1 MPQSKLTL
9 DFNTLFDDFAGDRGV
24 VPCGADPGKDQAASE
39 DGDFQNP
46 GTFHASARMAYA
58 RIMTSW
64 TEFLV
69 RRGATFDGHAVTRFS
84 APEEELAAAR
94 DAAVVCDLTPL
105 AAMRVAGPDA
115 AAFLQGQFTSDV
127 AALAA
132 DTAQYSAW
140 CSPKGRM
147 LANFLLLRTE
157 ATTFELL
164 LPASMIDAVRK
175 RLTMF
180 VLRSKLTIEDTSGE
194 SVRIGVGGPTATTV
208 LRTASI
214 DAPARFQCHTLGG
227 GLIVAVPGGRYMA
240 LMQPA
245 FAEQF
250 WDRVAS
256 AARPAG
262 FPVWQW
268 LAIRAG
274 IPIVTAATSDRLVP
288 QMANWDALDGV
299 SFRKGCYTGQE
310 IVARTQ
316 YLGRLKERTVL
327 AHVDG
332 PPPGPGEKLYS
343 PAFGEQSCG
352 TVLNAAAS
360 PGGGSD
366 LVAALQIAAMQS
378 GDVRI
383 GSADGTAMTLLPLPY
398 PLPGA
403 SSNAPPKI
411 EAPRGRIA

>member
-1 MPQSKLTL
+1 
-9 DFNTLFDDFAGDRGV
+9 
-24 VPCGADPGKDQAASE
+24 
-39 DGDFQNP
+39 
-46 GTFHASARMAYA
+46 
-58 RIMTSW
+58 MTSW
-64 TEFLV
+64 PEFLA

-84 APEEELAAAR
+84 ASDEELAGAR

-105 AAMRVAGPDA
+105 AVMRVAGPDA
-115 AAFLQGQFTSDV
+115 AAFLQGQLTSDV

-132 DTAQYSAW
+132 GTAQYSAW

-147 LANFLLLRTE
+147 LVNFILLRTE
-157 ATTFELL
+157 ATIFELL
-164 LPASMIDAVRK
+164 LPLSMIDAVRK

-180 VLRSKLTIEDTSGE
+180 VLRSKLTIEDTSAE
-194 SVRIGVGGPTATTV
+194 SVRIGVGGPTAAV
-208 LRTASI
+208 ALRAASI
-214 DAPARFQCHTLGG
+214 DAPAQFQLLTLDG
-227 GLIVAVPGGRYMA
+227 GLIVAVPGGRYIA
-240 LMQPA
+240 LMQVA

-250 WDRVAS
+250 WDRLAS

-268 LAIRAG
+268 LTIHAG
-274 IPIVTAATSDRLVP
+274 IPIVTAATTDRLVP

-316 YLGRLKERTVL
+316 YLGRLKERTFL

-332 PPPGPGEKLYS
+332 PPPGPGEKMYS

-352 TVLNAAAS
+352 TVLNAAAA

-366 LVAALQIAAMQS
+366 LVAALQIAATQS

-383 GSADGTAMTLLPLPY
+383 GSPDGLEIVLLPLPY
-398 PLPGA
+398 PLPDAPSGA
-403 SSNAPPKI
+403 PSSTPRGA
-411 EAPRGRIA
+411 EAPRGRMA

>member
-1 MPQSKLTL
+1 
-9 DFNTLFDDFAGDRGV
+9 
-24 VPCGADPGKDQAASE
+24 
-39 DGDFQNP
+39 
-46 GTFHASARMAYA
+46 
-58 RIMTSW
+58 MTSW
-64 TEFLV
+64 TEFLG
-69 RRGATFDGHAVTRFS
+69 RRRATFDGDAVTRFS

-115 AAFLQGQFTSDV
+115 AAFLQGQLTSDV
-127 AALAA
+127 AALVEG
-132 DTAQYSAW
+132 TAQYSAW

-147 LANFLLLRTE
+147 LANFVLLRTE

-164 LPASMIDAVRK
+164 LPLSMIAAVRK

-180 VLRSKLTIEDTSGE
+180 VLRSKVTIEDRSGE
-194 SVRIGVGGPTATTV
+194 GVRIGVGGPTAAAA
-208 LRTASI
+208 LRAASI
-214 DAPARFQCHTLGG
+214 DAPARFQIRTLNG
-227 GLIVAVPGGRYMA
+227 GLIVAVPGGRYIA
-240 LMQPA
+240 LMRPA

-250 WDRVAS
+250 WDRVS
-256 AARPAG
+256 SVARPAG
-262 FPVWQW
+262 FAVWQW

-274 IPIVTAATSDRLVP
+274 VPIITVATTDRLVP

-316 YLGRLKERTVL
+316 YLGRLKERTFL

-332 PPPGPGEKLYS
+332 PPPEPGEKLYS
-343 PAFGEQSCG
+343 AAFGDQSCG
-352 TVLNAAAS
+352 TLLNAAAA

-366 LVAALQIAAMQS
+366 LVAALQIAATQS

-383 GSADGTAMTLLPLPY
+383 GFPDGPAMTLLPLPY
-398 PLPGA
+398 PLPDA
-403 SSNAPPKI
+403 PSNAPRGA
-411 EAPRGRIA
+411 EAPQGRMA

>member
-1 MPQSKLTL
+1 
-9 DFNTLFDDFAGDRGV
+9 
-24 VPCGADPGKDQAASE
+24 
-39 DGDFQNP
+39 
-46 GTFHASARMAYA
+46 
-58 RIMTSW
+58 MTSW

-69 RRGATFDGHAVTRFS
+69 RRGATFDDDAVSRFS

-105 AAMRVAGPDA
+105 AVMRVAGPDA
-115 AAFLQGQFTSDV
+115 ATFLQGQFTSDV

-132 DTAQYSAW
+132 GTAQYSAW

-157 ATTFELL
+157 ATSFELL
-164 LPASMIDAVRK
+164 LPASMIAAIRK

-180 VLRSKLTIEDTSGE
+180 VLRSKLTIEDTSAA
-194 SVRIGVGGPTATTV
+194 SVRIGVGGPAAITA
-208 LRTASI
+208 LHAASI
-214 DAPARFQCHTLGG
+214 DVPAQFQCRTLDG
-227 GLIVAVPGGRYMA
+227 GLIVAVPGGRHIA
-240 LMQPA
+240 LVQPA
-245 FAEQF
+245 FAESL
-250 WDRVAS
+250 WDHVSS

-268 LAIRAG
+268 LTVHAG
-274 IPIVTAATSDRLVP
+274 IPIVTAATSDHLVP

-332 PPPGPGEKLYS
+332 PPPVAGEKLYS

-352 TVLNAAAS
+352 AVLNAAAA

-366 LVAALQIAAMQS
+366 LVAVLQIAATQS

-383 GSADGTAMTLLPLPY
+383 GSPDGPAMTLLPLPY
-398 PLPGA
+398 PLPDPT
-403 SSNAPPKI
+403 SNAPRGV
-411 EAPRGRIA
+411 EAPRGRMA

>member
-1 MPQSKLTL
+1 
-9 DFNTLFDDFAGDRGV
+9 
-24 VPCGADPGKDQAASE
+24 
-39 DGDFQNP
+39 
-46 GTFHASARMAYA
+46 
-58 RIMTSW
+58 MTSW

-69 RRGATFDGHAVTRFS
+69 RHGATLDGDAVTCFS

-105 AAMRVAGPDA
+105 AAMRIAGPDA
-115 AAFLQGQFTSDV
+115 AAFLQGQLTSDV
-127 AALAA
+127 AALTAG
-132 DTAQYSAW
+132 TAQYSAW

-147 LANFLLLRTE
+147 LANFILLRTE

-164 LPASMIDAVRK
+164 LPLSMIAAVRK

-194 SVRIGVGGPTATTV
+194 SVRIGVGGPTAAAA
-208 LRTASI
+208 LRAASI
-214 DAPARFQCHTLGG
+214 DAPARFQLRTLDG
-227 GLIVAVPGGRYMA
+227 GLIVAVPGGRYIA

-250 WDRVAS
+250 WDRVSS
-256 AARPAG
+256 AAHPAG

-268 LAIRAG
+268 LTIRAG
-274 IPIVTAATSDRLVP
+274 VPIITPATTDRLVP

-316 YLGRLKERTVL
+316 YLGRLKERTFL
-327 AHVDG
+327 AHVEG

-343 PAFGEQSCG
+343 TTFGDQSCG
-352 TVLNAAAS
+352 TVLNAAAA

-366 LVAALQIAAMQS
+366 LVATLQIAAAQS
-378 GDVRI
+378 DDVRI
-383 GSADGTAMTLLPLPY
+383 GSPDGPAIILLPLPY
-398 PLPGA
+398 PLRDAPSSAPSNSPRGA
-403 SSNAPPKI
+403 
-411 EAPRGRIA
+411 EDPRGRTA

>member
-1 MPQSKLTL
+1 
-9 DFNTLFDDFAGDRGV
+9 
-24 VPCGADPGKDQAASE
+24 
-39 DGDFQNP
+39 
-46 GTFHASARMAYA
+46 
-58 RIMTSW
+58 MTSW

-69 RRGATFDGHAVTRFS
+69 RRGATFDGYAVTRFS

-115 AAFLQGQFTSDV
+115 AAFLQGQFTSDA
-127 AALAA
+127 AALVTG
-132 DTAQYSAW
+132 TAQYSAW

-147 LANFLLLRTE
+147 LANFLLLRTG

-164 LPASMIDAVRK
+164 LPASMIDAIRK

-180 VLRSKLTIEDTSGE
+180 VLRSKLTLEDTSGE
-194 SVRIGVGGPTATTV
+194 SVRIGVGGPTAAAA

-214 DAPARFQCHTLGG
+214 DAPARFQCRTVDG
-227 GLIVAVPGGRYMA
+227 GLIVAVAGGRYIA

-245 FAEQF
+245 FAERF
-250 WDRVAS
+250 WDRVSS

-274 IPIVTAATSDRLVP
+274 IPIITAATTDHLVP

-316 YLGRLKERTVL
+316 YLGRLKERTFL

-332 PPPGPGEKLYS
+332 RPPEPGEKLYS
-343 PAFGEQSCG
+343 AAFGDQSCG
-352 TVLNAAAS
+352 TVLNAAAA

-366 LVAALQIAAMQS
+366 LVAALQIAAAQS

-383 GSADGTAMTLLPLPY
+383 GSPDGPAIILLPLPY
-398 PLPGA
+398 ALPDAPSSAPSNSPRGA
-403 SSNAPPKI
+403 
-411 EAPRGRIA
+411 EAPRGRMA

>member
-1 MPQSKLTL
+1 
-9 DFNTLFDDFAGDRGV
+9 
-24 VPCGADPGKDQAASE
+24 
-39 DGDFQNP
+39 
-46 GTFHASARMAYA
+46 
-58 RIMTSW
+58 MTSW
-64 TEFLV
+64 TEFLL
-69 RRGATFDGHAVTRFS
+69 RRGATLDGPAVTRFS

-105 AAMRVAGPDA
+105 AAMRVAGADA

-127 AALAA
+127 AALV
-132 DTAQYSAW
+132 TGSAQYSAW

-164 LPASMIDAVRK
+164 LPASMIDPIRK

-180 VLRSKLTIEDTSGE
+180 VLRSKLTIEDTSAE
-194 SVRIGVGGPTATTV
+194 SVRIGVGGPTAVTA
-208 LRTASI
+208 LGAASI
-214 DAPARFQCHTLGG
+214 DAPARFQCRTLDG
-227 GLIVAVPGGRYMA
+227 GLIVAVPGGRYIASMR
-240 LMQPA
+240 PA
-245 FAEQF
+245 FAEPL
-250 WDRVAS
+250 WDRLSS
-256 AARPAG
+256 AARAAG

-274 IPIVTAATSDRLVP
+274 IPIITAATTDSLVP

-327 AHVDG
+327 AHVEAV
-332 PPPGPGEKLYS
+332 PPRPGEKLYS
-343 PAFGEQSCG
+343 AAFGDQSCG
-352 TVLNAAAS
+352 TVLNAAAA

-366 LVAALQIAAMQS
+366 LVAALQIAATQR

-383 GSADGTAMTLLPLPY
+383 GSPDGPAIILLPLPY
-398 PLPGA
+398 PLPDAPSNSPRGA
-403 SSNAPPKI
+403 
-411 EAPRGRIA
+411 EAPRGRMA

>member
-1 MPQSKLTL
+1 MS
-9 DFNTLFDDFAGDRGV
+9 
-24 VPCGADPGKDQAASE
+24 
-39 DGDFQNP
+39 
-46 GTFHASARMAYA
+46 
-58 RIMTSW
+58 SW
-64 TEFLV
+64 TDFLV
-69 RRGATFDGHAVTRFS
+69 QRGATLDDQAVARFS
-84 APEEELAAAR
+84 APQEELAAAR
-94 DAAVVCDLTPL
+94 DAAVMCDLTPL
-105 AAMRVAGPDA
+105 AGMRIAGPDA

-132 DTAQYSAW
+132 GTAQYSAW

-164 LPASMIDAVRK
+164 LPASMIGAVRK
-175 RLTMF
+175 RLTTF
-180 VLRSKLTIEDTSGE
+180 VLRSKLTIEDRSGE
-194 SVRIGVGGPTATTV
+194 SVRIGVGGPTAVTA
-208 LRTASI
+208 LRAASI
-214 DAPARFQCHTLGG
+214 DVPSRLQCRALDG
-227 GLIVAVPGGRYMA
+227 GLIVAVPGGRYIA
-240 LMQPA
+240 LMQAA

-250 WDRVAS
+250 WDRVSS

-262 FPVWQW
+262 YPVWQW
-268 LAIRAG
+268 LTIRAG
-274 IPIVTAATSDRLVP
+274 IPIVTAATTDQLVP

-316 YLGRLKERTVL
+316 YLGRLKERTFL

-332 PPPGPGEKLYS
+332 PPPASGEKLYS
-343 PAFGEQSCG
+343 TVFGEQSCG

-366 LVAALQIAAMQS
+366 LVAALQIAAMQR

-383 GSADGTAMTLLPLPY
+383 GSPDGTAISLLPLPY
-398 PLPGA
+398 PLPVA
-403 SSNAPPKI
+403 QSKPPPKA
-411 EAPRGRIA
+411 EAPLGRIA

>member
-1 MPQSKLTL
+1 
-9 DFNTLFDDFAGDRGV
+9 
-24 VPCGADPGKDQAASE
+24 
-39 DGDFQNP
+39 
-46 GTFHASARMAYA
+46 
-58 RIMTSW
+58 MTSW

-69 RRGATFDGHAVTRFS
+69 RRGATFDDDTVTRFS
-84 APEEELAAAR
+84 APDEELAAAR

-105 AAMRVAGPDA
+105 GTMRVAGPDA
-115 AAFLQGQFTSDV
+115 AAFLQGQFTNDV
-127 AALAA
+127 AALATG
-132 DTAQYSAW
+132 TAQYSAW
-140 CSPKGRM
+140 CSPRGRM

-164 LPASMIDAVRK
+164 LPASMIAAVRK

-180 VLRSKLTIEDTSGE
+180 VLRSKLTLEDTSGE
-194 SVRIGVGGPTATTV
+194 SIRIGVGGPSAENA
-208 LRTASI
+208 LRAASI
-214 DAPARFQCHTLGG
+214 DPPARFQCRTLDG
-227 GLIVAVPGGRYMA
+227 GLIVAVPGGRYIA

-245 FAEQF
+245 FAEAF
-250 WDRVAS
+250 WDRVS
-256 AARPAG
+256 NAARPAG
-262 FPVWQW
+262 FAVWQW
-268 LAIRAG
+268 LTIRAG
-274 IPIVTAATSDRLVP
+274 IPVVTAATTDRLVP

-316 YLGRLKERTVL
+316 YLGRLKERTAL

-332 PPPGPGEKLYS
+332 PPPVPGDKLYS
-343 PAFGEQSCG
+343 SAFGEQSCG

-383 GSADGTAMTLLPLPY
+383 GSPDGIAITLLPLPY
-398 PLPGA
+398 PLPGDSQR
-403 SSNAPPKI
+403 SSTAA
-411 EAPRGRIA
+411 EAPRGDMA

>member
-1 MPQSKLTL
+1 
-9 DFNTLFDDFAGDRGV
+9 
-24 VPCGADPGKDQAASE
+24 
-39 DGDFQNP
+39 
-46 GTFHASARMAYA
+46 
-58 RIMTSW
+58 MTSW
-64 TEFLV
+64 TEFV
-69 RRGATFDGHAVTRFS
+69 ARRGATFDDHAVTRFS

-94 DAAVVCDLTPL
+94 DAAVVCDLAPL

-115 AAFLQGQFTSDV
+115 ATFLHGQFTSDV
-127 AALAA
+127 AALAVG
-132 DTAQYSAW
+132 TAQYSAW

-164 LPASMIDAVRK
+164 LPAPMIDAMRK

-180 VLRSKLTIEDTSGE
+180 VLRSKLTIEDSSGE
-194 SVRIGVGGPTATTV
+194 SVRIGVGGPTAATA
-208 LRTASI
+208 LRAASI
-214 DAPARFQCHTLGG
+214 DAPPRFQCRTLDG
-227 GLIVAVPGGRYMA
+227 GLIVAVPGGRYIA

-245 FAEQF
+245 FAEPF
-250 WDRVAS
+250 WDRVAT

-274 IPIVTAATSDRLVP
+274 IPIVTAATTDRLVP

-316 YLGRLKERTVL
+316 YLGRLKERTFL

-352 TVLNAAAS
+352 TVLNAAAA

-366 LVAALQIAAMQS
+366 LVAALQIAATQS

-383 GSADGTAMTLLPLPY
+383 GSPDGPAMTLLPLPY

-403 SSNAPPKI
+403 SPNSAAGA
-411 EAPRGRIA
+411 EAPRGRMA

>member
-1 MPQSKLTL
+1 
-9 DFNTLFDDFAGDRGV
+9 
-24 VPCGADPGKDQAASE
+24 
-39 DGDFQNP
+39 
-46 GTFHASARMAYA
+46 
-58 RIMTSW
+58 MTSW
-64 TEFLV
+64 TEFLF
-69 RRGATFDGHAVTRFS
+69 RHGATLDGDAVTRFS

-105 AAMRVAGPDA
+105 AAMQIAGPDA
-115 AAFLQGQFTSDV
+115 AAFLQGQLTSDV
-127 AALAA
+127 AALTAG
-132 DTAQYSAW
+132 TAQYSAW

-147 LANFLLLRTE
+147 LANFILLRTE

-164 LPASMIDAVRK
+164 LPLSMIAAVRK

-180 VLRSKLTIEDTSGE
+180 VLRSKVTIEDASGE
-194 SVRIGVGGPTATTV
+194 GVRIGVGGPTAV
-208 LRTASI
+208 AALRAASI
-214 DAPARFQCHTLGG
+214 DAPARFQIRTLNG
-227 GLIVAVPGGRYMA
+227 GLVIAVPGGRYIA

-250 WDRVAS
+250 WDRVSS

-268 LAIRAG
+268 LTIRAG
-274 IPIVTAATSDRLVP
+274 VPIITPATTDRLVP

-316 YLGRLKERTVL
+316 YLGRLKERTFL
-327 AHVDG
+327 AHVEG

-343 PAFGEQSCG
+343 TTFGDQSCG
-352 TVLNAAAS
+352 TVLNAAAA

-366 LVAALQIAAMQS
+366 LVATLQIAAAES
-378 GDVRI
+378 DDVRI
-383 GSADGTAMTLLPLPY
+383 GSPDGPAIILLPLPY
-398 PLPGA
+398 PLRDAPSSAPSNSPRGA
-403 SSNAPPKI
+403 
-411 EAPRGRIA
+411 EDPRGRTA

>member
-1 MPQSKLTL
+1 
-9 DFNTLFDDFAGDRGV
+9 
-24 VPCGADPGKDQAASE
+24 
-39 DGDFQNP
+39 
-46 GTFHASARMAYA
+46 MA
-58 RIMTSW
+58 SW

-69 RRGATFDGHAVTRFS
+69 RRGATFDGHAVTHFC
-84 APEEELAAAR
+84 APEEELTTAR

-115 AAFLQGQFTSDV
+115 AAFLQGQLTNDV
-127 AALAA
+127 TDLASGM
-132 DTAQYSAW
+132 AQYSAW

-147 LANFLLLRTE
+147 LVNFILLRTE

-164 LPASMIDAVRK
+164 LPVSMTAAVLK

-194 SVRIGVGGPTATTV
+194 SVRIGVGGPTAAAA
-208 LRTASI
+208 LRAASI
-214 DAPARFQCHTLGG
+214 DAPARFQLRTLDGG
-227 GLIVAVPGGRYMA
+227 SIVAVPGDRYIVVT
-240 LMQPA
+240 QPA

-250 WDRVAS
+250 WDRISS

-268 LAIRAG
+268 LTIRAG
-274 IPIVTAATSDRLVP
+274 VPVITPATTDRLVP
-288 QMANWDALDGV
+288 QMANWDALSGV

-316 YLGRLKERTVL
+316 YLGRLKERTFL

-332 PPPGPGEKLYS
+332 PPPGPDEKLYS
-343 PAFGEQSCG
+343 TTFGDQSCG
-352 TVLNAAAS
+352 TVLNAAVA

-366 LVAALQIAAMQS
+366 LVATLQIAAARS

-383 GSADGTAMTLLPLPY
+383 GSPDGPAIALLPLPY
-398 PLPGA
+398 PLPDTPSSA
-403 SSNAPPKI
+403 SSGAPLNSTRAA